1 LQRTGIASESVR
13 SGDLAYL
20 ESPSAEKNTTSRIGK
35 LLPECVALLAFA
47 TLVAATIP
55 WHEPFADEAQ
65 AWQLARTFSLPELF
79 QTYIRYEAAP
89 GLWHFLLWIFIR
101 LHVSY
106 SGLHWICGAI
116 ATLAAAVLLFKAPF
130 PRYLRLSLP
139 FTYYLLFQYAV
150 VARNYVLAPLL
161 MFLIAACW
169 RKSPLIVA
177 VLLGLLA
184 NVSLHAATIS
194 GGFAILFLLEQLRSS
209 DGRRER
215 KTLLIW
221 GALVVLCL
229 YALAIWTAW
238 PPHDLPLSRF
248 RGVSRPIVT
257 ATIGALTVGICDP
270 WLLGFVFWI
279 AVAVCLRA
287 RRRMLYL
294 LPAGLFAVFSGFAY
308 YAWWHLGLLFLTTVC
323 IFWITWPA
331 DGAKPARAEIAGRAA
346 LVYMVVCQILWAGY
360 ALWLDRTQNYSP
372 DAATARFLAPFVQN
386 HATVVVTHSDR
397 PDPDAFN
404 AVGIEPYF
412 DHNIFANWTTPF
424 WWWSRNNGSEEKFAE
439 LLTSRPQIVVVE
451 ARVDESSRKVDMNQ
465 PTFLK
470 LERSGYRATNLFC
483 GSMPF
488 RLGTTTAT
496 CHVIFQPQSAAP
508 SPH

>member
-294 LPAGLFAVFSGFAY
+294 LPAGLFAVFSLCLVAS
-308 YAWWHLGLLFLTTVC
+308 
-323 IFWITWPA
+323 
-331 DGAKPARAEIAGRAA
+331 RAA
-346 LVYMVVCQILWAGY
+346 VSHYCVHLLDHLARGWSKASPRRDCRPRRSGLYGGVPDSVGGIRPLARPHPELFARCCNSTVSCALCAESRHGCGY
-360 ALWLDRTQNYSP
+360 ALGP
-372 DAATARFLAPFVQN
+372 A
-386 HATVVVTHSDR
+386 
-397 PDPDAFN
+397 
-404 AVGIEPYF
+404 
-412 DHNIFANWTTPF
+412 
-424 WWWSRNNGSEEKFAE
+424 
-439 LLTSRPQIVVVE
+439 
-451 ARVDESSRKVDMNQ
+451 
-465 PTFLK
+465 
-470 LERSGYRATNLFC
+470 
-483 GSMPF
+483 
-488 RLGTTTAT
+488 
-496 CHVIFQPQSAAP
+496 
-508 SPH
+508 